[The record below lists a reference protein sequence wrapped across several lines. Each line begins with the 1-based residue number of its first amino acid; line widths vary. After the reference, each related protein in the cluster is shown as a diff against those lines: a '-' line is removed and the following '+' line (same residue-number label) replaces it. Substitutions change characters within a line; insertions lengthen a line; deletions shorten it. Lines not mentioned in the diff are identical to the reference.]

1 MNPAVHFIIGW
12 YGLLCMVST
21 AVIMIVMNVVREVM
35 PQAENDEVLRTM
47 RRAMRPLLVLGGVAV
62 VLRVLEF
69 TNVFG

>member
-62 VLRVLEF
+62 ILRVLEF

>member
-35 PQAENDEVLRTM
+35 PRAENDEVLRTM